1 MWGAFSLI
9 VVFAIASSAF
19 AQQVQESVKVELVN
33 VYLSATDSKGQFVT
47 DLKPDDLLLKEDG
60 VPQSITH
67 FANFAADGTGKL
79 GEKDVP
85 LTVAFVIDTSTSM
98 GAVLPTGEQK
108 INIVKNAAFRLL
120 QELRQEDKMMLIG
133 FDENPDLISPL
144 TQEKKLVS
152 GDLLFMD
159 VTGGNTA
166 LLDSIYFALEKM
178 KDESGRKVIVVC
190 SDGEDT
196 ASLLRFNE
204 VLSNLIAS
212 DITVLAFGTMSLNSS
227 SLRGRYILE
236 KMASASGG
244 YAFFPTSLSQLDKV
258 MEKLRQGMRSQY
270 SLGYVPMKHDSDG
283 TWRKIDIQT
292 KRAGLKLRFREGY
305 YAN

>member
-1 MWGAFSLI
+1 MWGTFSLI

-47 DLKPDDLLLKEDG
+47 DLKPNDLLLKEDG

-67 FANFAADGTGKL
+67 FANFAEDGTGKL

-98 GAVLPTGEQK
+98 GAVLPNGEQK

-144 TQEKKLVS
+144 MQEKKLVS

-166 LLDSIYFALEKM
+166 LLDSIYFALENIKE
-178 KDESGRKVIVVC
+178 ESGRKVIVVC

-212 DITVLAFGTMSLNSS
+212 DVTVLAFGTMSLNSS

-270 SLGYVPMKHDSDG
+270 SLGYVPLKHDSDG